1 MRVNYNFDMNKLARH
16 FTYEITLESNN
27 KKSRAV
33 GYGYIGQNSAHFF
46 SSRLIDI
53 CNKTELKIMRYID
66 VTLKDHSSSLKLSNK
81 DIAVS
86 LGLNSSDEIGKSI
99 KSLCDKHIIVNWKD
113 ILGDDF
119 DHIIIP
125 AKYYFVN
132 PNYLHHINAT
142 EYEANVNATIHKLE
156 DTSKT
161 HEVDIDWAVVI
172 IE

>member
-46 SSRLIDI
+46 NSRLIDK

-66 VTLKDHSSSLKLSNK
+66 VTLKDHSCSLKLSNK

-86 LGLNSSDEIGKSI
+86 LGLNSLHNFFVKIF
-99 KSLCDKHIIVNWKD
+99 LD
-113 ILGDDF
+113 IF
-119 DHIIIP
+119 
-125 AKYYFVN
+125 
-132 PNYLHHINAT
+132 
-142 EYEANVNATIHKLE
+142 
-156 DTSKT
+156 
-161 HEVDIDWAVVI
+161 VI
-172 IE
+172 ILEHSLENK